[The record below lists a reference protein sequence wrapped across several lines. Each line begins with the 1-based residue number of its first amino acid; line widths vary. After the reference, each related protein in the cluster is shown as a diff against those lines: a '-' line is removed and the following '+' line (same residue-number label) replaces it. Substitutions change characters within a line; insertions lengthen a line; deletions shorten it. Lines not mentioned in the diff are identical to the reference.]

1 MLLIYFNGASKI
13 LTVATL
19 FFFRFCSF
27 CKGSPGTLLHVVSL
41 TFLDVSA
48 IVAIVVIICMK
59 SKQNIFNYLLICLL
73 CADIGFLLNRVVY
86 IALHHFITSDRWI
99 NQLMPNFIHPMYYI
113 MLTLSIFF
121 TVAISHERF
130 IAIQYP
136 IIHNQKMKS
145 AKSRRISLM
154 LYLVVIVLVTILF
167 HLPKFFEMDV
177 VWKTST
183 SQEDEAQLT
192 NHQKYTRYFLRF
204 TGVATG
210 EHR

>member
-1 MLLIYFNGASKI
+1 MENSSNLLEMIACPQWTENELYIYDRFKFFVEIIVGFIVGVLGIGFN
-13 LTVATL
+13 
-19 FFFRFCSF
+19 
-27 CKGSPGTLLHVVSL
+27 LL
-41 TFLDVSA
+41 
-48 IVAIVVIICMK
+48 AIVVLICMK
-59 SKQNIFNYLLICLL
+59 SKQNIFNYLLIYLL

-145 AKSRRISLM
+145 AKSRRISL
-154 LYLVVIVLVTILF
+154 LVYIVFIILVTILF
-167 HLPKFFEMDV
+167 HLPKFFEMEV
-177 VWKTST
+177 VWKTPT
-183 SQEDEAQLT
+183 SQEEEAQLT
-192 NHQKYTRYFLRF
+192 NHTKYTRYFLRF
-204 TGVATG
+204 TGVATE